1 MVNKTITEKY
11 LELKRTS
18 GSHSPSLNSI
28 KEKIPELKINV
39 DACFLSN
46 PYATE
51 LFLEYFKREMIDT
64 NEIYSVLEFYPS
76 QNKIIANYVEKQ
88 LDIEAGHI
96 FICNGAIEAI
106 QAVIHRYSKGKIMV
120 ILPTF
125 SSYYEYATKETE
137 VVFYYLDQKNNFKLD
152 IDDYISK
159 VKEIRP
165 NTIVLINP
173 NNPDGGYISQNELK
187 KIINELSWVEN
198 VIIDE
203 SFVHFA
209 YEDDDLTMKSIV
221 SEVIDKE
228 NIIIIKSM
236 SKDFGIAGLRCGYA
250 AMSKNR
256 VTDLLSNGYL
266 WNSNGIAE
274 YFFQLYSRNDFLD
287 RYELVRKKYINESK
301 VFFEKL
307 LELENI
313 NIYPSRANFVLI
325 ELLNGLVAD
334 DVSAQLLCDHGVYVR
349 NCNDKIGLDGEFIR
363 VAARSNFE
371 NDLIIKALENVTQN
385 SKKTN

>member
-1 MVNKTITEKY
+1 MDSITEKY
-11 LELKRTS
+11 YQLKIIS

-64 NEIYSVLEFYPS
+64 NEIYSILEFYPS
-76 QNKIIANYVEKQ
+76 QNKLIAGYVEKQ

-125 SSYYEYATKETE
+125 SSYYEYATNDTE
-137 VVFYYLDQKNNFKLD
+137 VVFYYLDKKNNFKLD
-152 IDDYISK
+152 IEDYISK
-159 VKEIRP
+159 VKEIKP

-250 AMSKNR
+250 AMSKKR
-256 VTDLLSNGYL
+256 VEDLLANGYL

-274 YFFQLYSRNDFLD
+274 YFFQLYSRNDFLV
-287 RYELVRKKYINESK
+287 RYEIVRKKYINESK
-301 VFFEKL
+301 LFFDKL
-307 LELENI
+307 LELKNI
-313 NIYPSRANFVLI
+313 KIYPSRANFVLI

-334 DVSAQLLCDHGVYVR
+334 EVSAQLLCNYGVYVR
-349 NCNDKIGLDGEFIR
+349 NCNDKIGLNGEFIR
-363 VAARSNFE
+363 IAARSNYE
-371 NDLIIKALENVTQN
+371 NGIIFKALKNVTQ
-385 SKKTN
+385 SC

>member
-1 MVNKTITEKY
+1 MVKNSITEKY
-11 LELKRTS
+11 FELKSTS

-88 LDIEAGHI
+88 LNIEAGHI

-106 QAVIHRYSKGKIMV
+106 QAVIHRYSKGKILV

-137 VVFYYLDQKNNFKLD
+137 VVFYHLDQKNNFKLD

-159 VKEIRP
+159 VKEIKP

-173 NNPDGGYISQNELK
+173 NNPDGGYISQNDLK

-198 VIIDE
+198 LIIDE

-209 YEDDDLTMKSIV
+209 YEDDELTMKSIV
-221 SEVIDKE
+221 SEVIDRE

-250 AMSKNR
+250 AMSKKR
-256 VTDLLSNGYL
+256 VNDLLANGYL

-274 YFFQLYSRNDFLD
+274 YFFQLYSRNDFLV
-287 RYELVRKKYINESK
+287 RYEIVRKKYINESK
-301 VFFEKL
+301 LFFDKL
-307 LELENI
+307 LDLKNI
-313 NIYPSRANFVLI
+313 KVYPSRANFVLI
-325 ELLNGLVAD
+325 ELLNGLLAD
-334 DVSAQLLCDHGVYVR
+334 EVSAQLLCNYGVYVR
-349 NCNDKIGLDGEFIR
+349 NCNDKIGLNGEFIR
-363 VAARSNFE
+363 VAARSNHE
-371 NDLIIKALENVTQN
+371 NGIILKALENVTQN
-385 SKKTN
+385 C

>member
-1 MVNKTITEKY
+1 MVKNSVIEKY
-11 LELKRTS
+11 FELKSSS

-64 NEIYSVLEFYPS
+64 NDIYSVLEFYPS

-88 LDIEAGHI
+88 LNIDASHI

-137 VVFYYLDQKNNFKLD
+137 VVFYHLSKKNNFKLD

-159 VKEIRP
+159 VKEIKP

-173 NNPDGGYISQNELK
+173 NNPDGGYISQNNLK

-209 YEDDDLTMKSIV
+209 YEDDELTMKSIV
-221 SEVIDKE
+221 SEVIDRE

-250 AMSKNR
+250 AMSKKR
-256 VTDLLSNGYL
+256 VNDLLANGYL

-274 YFFQLYSRNDFLD
+274 YFFQLYSRNDFLV
-287 RYELVRKKYINESK
+287 RYEIVRKKYINESK
-301 VFFEKL
+301 LFFDKL
-307 LELENI
+307 LELKNI
-313 NIYPSRANFVLI
+313 KIYPSRANFVLI
-325 ELLNGLVAD
+325 ELLNGLLAD
-334 DVSAQLLCDHGVYVR
+334 EVSAQLLCNFGVYVR
-349 NCNDKIGLDGEFIR
+349 NCNDKIGLNGEFIR
-363 VAARSNFE
+363 VAARSNHE
-371 NDLIIKALENVTQN
+371 NGIILKALENVTQN
-385 SKKTN
+385 C

>member
-1 MVNKTITEKY
+1 MINNRITEKY
-11 LELKRTS
+11 IELKKTS

-76 QNKIIANYVEKQ
+76 QNKIIANHVEKQ
-88 LDIEAGHI
+88 LDIEPGHI

-125 SSYYEYATKETE
+125 SSYYEYSTQDTE
-137 VVFYYLDQKNNFKLD
+137 VVFYNLDKNNNFKLD

-159 VKEIRP
+159 VKEIQP

-173 NNPDGGYISQNELK
+173 NNPDGGYISHNDLK

-203 SFVHFA
+203 SFIHFA
-209 YEDDDLTMKSIV
+209 YEDDELTMKSIV
-221 SEVIDKE
+221 SEVIDRD

-250 AMSKNR
+250 AMSKKR
-256 VTDLLSNGYL
+256 VTELLDNGYL

-274 YFFQLYSRNDFLD
+274 YFFQLYSRKDFLA
-287 RYELVRKKYINESK
+287 RYEVVRKKYINESK
-301 VFFEKL
+301 LFFDKL
-307 LELENI
+307 IELKNI
-313 NIYPSRANFVLI
+313 KIYPSRANFVLI
-325 ELLNGLVAD
+325 ELMNGLVAD
-334 DVSAQLLCDHGVYVR
+334 EVSAKLLCDYGVYVR
-349 NCNDKIGLDGEFIR
+349 NCNDKIGLNGEFIR
-363 VAARSNFE
+363 VATRSNYE
-371 NDLIIKALENVTQN
+371 NDIILKALENVTKIN
-385 SKKTN
+385 

>member
-1 MVNKTITEKY
+1 MVKNSVIEKY
-11 LELKRTS
+11 FELKSSS

-64 NEIYSVLEFYPS
+64 NDIYSVLEFYPS

-88 LDIEAGHI
+88 LNIDAGHI

-137 VVFYYLDQKNNFKLD
+137 VVFYHLSKKNNFKLD

-159 VKEIRP
+159 VKEIKP

-173 NNPDGGYISQNELK
+173 NNPDGGYISQNNLK

-209 YEDDDLTMKSIV
+209 YEDDELTMKSIV
-221 SEVIDKE
+221 SEVIDRE

-250 AMSKNR
+250 AMSKKR
-256 VTDLLSNGYL
+256 VNDLLANGYL

-274 YFFQLYSRNDFLD
+274 YFFQLYSRNDFLV
-287 RYELVRKKYINESK
+287 RYEIVRKKYINESK
-301 VFFEKL
+301 LFFDKL
-307 LELENI
+307 LELKNI
-313 NIYPSRANFVLI
+313 KIYPSRANFVLI
-325 ELLNGLVAD
+325 ELLNGLLAD
-334 DVSAQLLCDHGVYVR
+334 EVSAQLLCNFGVYVR
-349 NCNDKIGLDGEFIR
+349 NCNDKIGLNGEFIR
-363 VAARSNFE
+363 VAARSNHE
-371 NDLIIKALENVTQN
+371 NGIILKALENVTQN
-385 SKKTN
+385 C

>member
-1 MVNKTITEKY
+1 MSIKTISEKY
-11 LELKRTS
+11 FELKKTS

-64 NEIYSVLEFYPS
+64 NEIYSILEFYPS

-88 LDIEAGHI
+88 LNIQTGHI

-137 VVFYYLDQKNNFKLD
+137 VVFYNLDQKTNFKLD
-152 IDDYISK
+152 IDDYITK
-159 VKEIRP
+159 VNEIKP

-173 NNPDGGYISQNELK
+173 NNPDGGYISQNDLK

-198 VIIDE
+198 IIIDE

-209 YEDDDLTMKSIV
+209 YEDDQLTMKSIV
-221 SEVIDKE
+221 SEVIDRE

-250 AMSKNR
+250 AMSKKR
-256 VTDLLSNGYL
+256 VDDLLANGYL

-274 YFFQLYSRNDFLD
+274 YFFQLYSRKDFLV
-287 RYELVRKKYINESK
+287 RYEIVRKKYINESK
-301 VFFEKL
+301 LFFDKL
-307 LELENI
+307 LELKNI
-313 NIYPSRANFVLI
+313 KIYPSRANFVLI
-325 ELLNGLVAD
+325 ELLNGLLAD
-334 DVSAQLLCDHGVYVR
+334 EVSAKLLCDYGVYVR
-349 NCNDKIGLDGEFIR
+349 NCDDKIGLNGEFIR
-363 VAARSNFE
+363 VAARTNQE
-371 NDLIIKALENVTQN
+371 NAIILKALKNVTQN
-385 SKKTN
+385 C